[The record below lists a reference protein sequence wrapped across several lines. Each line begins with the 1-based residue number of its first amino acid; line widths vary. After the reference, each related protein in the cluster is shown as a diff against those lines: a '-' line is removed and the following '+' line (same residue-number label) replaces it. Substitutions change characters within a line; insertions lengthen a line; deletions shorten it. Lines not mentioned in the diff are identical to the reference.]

1 MEVLEG
7 RGGVERGEGRRPE
20 SPQAIEAGVTSSA
33 ERGGR
38 EFEGRDD
45 GQQFPLLERDH
56 VS

>member
-45 GQQFPLLERDH
+45 GQQFPLLERDQ